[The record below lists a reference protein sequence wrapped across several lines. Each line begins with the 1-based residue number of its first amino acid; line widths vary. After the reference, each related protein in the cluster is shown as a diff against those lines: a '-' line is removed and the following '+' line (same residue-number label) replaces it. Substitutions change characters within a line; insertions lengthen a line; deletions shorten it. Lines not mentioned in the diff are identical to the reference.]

1 MKINSFKG
9 LISYIT
15 GGSSGI
21 GLAIAK
27 LLASKGSDV
36 VIFSRR
42 IDALE
47 SAVTDIKS
55 HCISE
60 KQRISFRVLDVSKR
74 EMALKILPDAVKE
87 YGPPDIL
94 INSAGISYP
103 QEFVNIP
110 YDKFND
116 IIQVNLYGTWNTI
129 DILLHHLKAK
139 KGYIVNVSSIAG
151 LVGIFGMTAYSA
163 SKYAVIGFSEAL
175 RSELK
180 RYDVTVSV
188 LCPPDVRTPMLEK
201 ANKIKPQEAKAI
213 SAAAVI
219 MEPEDVA
226 KMLIKTMAKGDF
238 LIIPNASGRFTN
250 IMKRFFPGLTEWVID
265 RKIKGVRKRD
275 NYR

>member
-1 MKINSFKG
+1 MRNYDG
-9 LISYIT
+9 LIAYIT

-27 LLASKGSDV
+27 LLASKGSHV
-36 VIFSRR
+36 VIFSRQ

-47 SAVTDIKS
+47 SAVNNIKS
-55 HCISE
+55 CCISE
-60 KQRISFRVLDVSKR
+60 KQRILFRVLDVSKR
-74 EMALKILPDAVKE
+74 EMVQKILLDAVNA

-110 YDKFND
+110 FGKFNE

-129 DILLHHLKAK
+129 DILLPYLKVK

-151 LVGIFGMTAYSA
+151 LVGVFGMTAYSA

-180 RYDVTVSV
+180 RYDITVSV

-213 SAAAVI
+213 SAAAAI

-226 KMLIKTMAKGDF
+226 KMLIKTMDKGDF
-238 LIIPNASGRFTN
+238 LIIPNASGKFTN
-250 IMKRFFPGLTEWVID
+250 IMKRFFPWLAEWVID
-265 RKIKGVRKRD
+265 RKIKGVRKQD

>member
-1 MKINSFKG
+1 MKMRNFEG
-9 LISYIT
+9 LIAYIT

-36 VIFSRR
+36 VIFSRQ
-42 IDALE
+42 IDSLE
-47 SAVTDIKS
+47 NAVSDIKS
-55 HCISE
+55 CCISE

-74 EMALKILPDAVKE
+74 DMAQKILPDAVNKF
-87 YGPPDIL
+87 GPPDIL
-94 INSAGISYP
+94 INSAGVSYP

-110 YDKFND
+110 FGKFNE

-129 DILLHHLKAK
+129 DILLPYLKVK
-139 KGYIVNVSSIAG
+139 NGYIVNVSSIAG
-151 LVGIFGMTAYSA
+151 LVGVFGMTAYSA

-201 ANKIKPQEAKAI
+201 ANRIKPQEAKAI
-213 SAAAVI
+213 SAAADI

-238 LIIPNASGRFTN
+238 LIIPNASGKFTN
-250 IMKRFFPGLTEWVID
+250 IMKRFFPWLAEWVID
-265 RKIKGVRKRD
+265 RKIKGVRKQD

>member
-1 MKINSFKG
+1 MKISSFAG
-9 LISYIT
+9 RIAYIT

-21 GLAIAK
+21 GLAIAEQ
-27 LLASKGSDV
+27 LASKGADV
-36 VIFSRR
+36 VIFSRQ
-42 IDALE
+42 IGSLE
-47 SAVTDIKS
+47 GAVKDVKS

-74 EMALKILPDAVKE
+74 EMAQQILPDAVNE

-110 YDKFND
+110 FDKFNE

-129 DILLHHLKAK
+129 DILLPHLKAK

-151 LVGIFGMTAYSA
+151 LVGVYGMTAYSA
-163 SKYAVIGFSEAL
+163 SKYAVIGFSETL

-188 LCPPDVRTPMLEK
+188 LCPPDVRTPMLER

-213 SAAAVI
+213 SSAAAI

-226 KMLIKTMAKGDF
+226 KMLIKTMARGDF
-238 LIIPNASGRFTN
+238 LIIPNASGKFTN
-250 IMKRFFPGLTEWVID
+250 IMKNFFPWLTEWVID
-265 RKIKGVRKRD
+265 RKIRGVRKRD
-275 NYR
+275 N